1 MCDKKMIAYF
11 FVAHLFVDATDLFVI
26 HRPLRLAQRAVFRR
40 VKKRTRAPMEI
51 PAVRVFVAKAV

>member
-1 MCDKKMIAYF
+1 MIAYF